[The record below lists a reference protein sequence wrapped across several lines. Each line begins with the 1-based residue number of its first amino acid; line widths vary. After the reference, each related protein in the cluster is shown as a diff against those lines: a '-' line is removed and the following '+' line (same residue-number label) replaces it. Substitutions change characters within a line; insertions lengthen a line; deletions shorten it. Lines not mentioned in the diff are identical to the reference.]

1 MTCLCPCTWDPALPW
16 ETVSVPAPAAGSAC
30 LGSVHCPSCWPARSV
45 AVLAVA
51 PSMTCSC
58 PGGLCVS
65 LPTYG
70 DRDRLERTQ
79 QPRWPGRTLL
89 SAQLLQG
96 QRGALWVLGGLG
108 TPFILDQRHSQ
119 YWVPSADASTQ
130 AHFFQPHLVTGCGP
144 CRWLCRPLLGC
155 VVPVAGCVV
164 PITGCIVPVA
174 GLCCPGRWLWSLS
187 LGCVVPVTG
196 YSPCRWAVSSPS
208 LAVVPVAGLSSP
220 RPCHWVLLSF
230 WPWAF
235 RVGTALPHW
244 S

>member
-130 AHFFQPHLVTGCGP
+130 AHYFQPHLVTGCGP

-174 GLCCPGRWLWSLS
+174 GLCRLCRWLCRPRHWL
-187 LGCVVPVTG
+187 CC
-196 YSPCRWAVSSPS
+196 PCRWLCCAHCWLCRPCCWAVLSRS
-208 LAVVPVAGLSSP
+208 LAVVPVAGLCCP
-220 RPCHWVLLSF
+220 RHWL
-230 WPWAF
+230 
-235 RVGTALPHW
+235 
-244 S
+244 